1 MKPFNRR
8 ELRGAAN
15 GTEAAKVEAAS
26 SEAAASTSVS
36 HVFSIFVILWLLG
49 APHEQHQQR
58 RQQQLQQQPQ
68 QQLQQHSQQQPQ
80 QQLRLPR
87 SSW

>member
-1 MKPFNRR
+1 MNPFNQR

-26 SEAAASTSVS
+26 SEAATSTSVS
-36 HVFSIFVILWLLG
+36 HVFSIFVILWLLK
-49 APHEQHQQR
+49 PVHEQHHQR
-58 RQQQLQQQPQ
+58 REQQLEQQLQQQ
-68 QQLQQHSQQQPQ
+68 LQQQPQ